1 MQNIH
6 GFMVY
11 SFNTF
16 PCYGWKDKLEREQE
30 AVQHKASE
38 GNSGWLVGFQ
48 SCDSDKG

>member
-16 PCYGWKDKLEREQE
+16 PYHGCKDELEMRTEGCKTQGERRELQGLL
-30 AVQHKASE
+30 A
-38 GNSGWLVGFQ
+38 GGF
-48 SCDSDKG
+48 SIM